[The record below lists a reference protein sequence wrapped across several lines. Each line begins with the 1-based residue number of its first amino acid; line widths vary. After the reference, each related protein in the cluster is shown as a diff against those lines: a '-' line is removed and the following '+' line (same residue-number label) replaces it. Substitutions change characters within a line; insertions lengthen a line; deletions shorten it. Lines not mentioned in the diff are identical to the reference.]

1 MRIQVAGSPQ
11 AGRLLALTAGVVV
24 ALALALALGGAAWAA
39 PIPERA
45 YSESS
50 APQTAPVVVERSYS
64 EAPAVAATPAPAEPA
79 VPAVLAAPTDDGMGA
94 FVIALIAFG
103 VVVALGGFAFIGV
116 RVAHHGHAAH

>member
-1 MRIQVAGSPQ
+1 MRIQVAGSPL

-24 ALALALALGGAAWAA
+24 ALALSVGGAAWAA

-50 APQTAPVVVERSYS
+50 APQPAPVVSERSYS
-64 EAPAVAATPAPAEPA
+64 EAPAVAATPAPAEAAA
-79 VPAVLAAPTDDGMGA
+79 VVSPTDDGMGA

-103 VVVALGGFAFIGV
+103 GVVALGGLAYMGV

>member
-1 MRIQVAGSPQ
+1 MRIQVAGSPL

-24 ALALALALGGAAWAA
+24 ALALTLSVGGAAWAA
-39 PIPERA
+39 PIPERT

-50 APQTAPVVVERSYS
+50 APAEPTAPVVSERSYS
-64 EAPAVAATPAPAEPA
+64 DAPAVAATSAPTESAA
-79 VPAVLAAPTDDGMGA
+79 VAPPTDDGMGA

-103 VVVALGGFAFIGV
+103 GVVALGGFACIGM